1 MSLDQTGCNWHMSG
15 SKDGEA
21 RHSTLGQHAARTRR
35 NASIALAKGG
45 HTCTRWPNTRAANRE
60 REDPNSGTRPPP
72 REDATRHDSRHSCTR
87 LRTKDGA
94 SATEERSNRSP
105 KPRTKSSTDDSTD
118 RQKLTSTGYQ
128 KHGHPRSQSAQ
139 SGHQHQLAPNGLRS
153 PGRPKEPGKGL
164 GSVEHRG

>member
-1 MSLDQTGCNWHMSG
+1 MRQMAEHLRLKPG
-15 SKDGEA
+15 SQKAPTVAHDR
-21 RHSTLGQHAARTRR
+21 RHGRTQ
-35 NASIALAKGG
+35 
-45 HTCTRWPNTRAANRE
+45 RA
-60 REDPNSGTRPPP
+60 TTPPQLH
-72 REDATRHDSRHSCTR
+72 RT
-87 LRTKDGA
+87 RTKDGA

-139 SGHQHQLAPNGLRS
+139 SGHQHQLAPTGLRS